1 MLKRKY
7 SKDWL
12 AKLQDILI
20 HMEITTEK
28 IIIIRLKRIAI
39 TIKDIKPIKYITHRK
54 ITDFR
59 SKY

>member
-28 IIIIRLKRIAI
+28 IIIRLKRIAI
-39 TIKDIKPIKYITHRK
+39 MIKDIKPIKYITHRK